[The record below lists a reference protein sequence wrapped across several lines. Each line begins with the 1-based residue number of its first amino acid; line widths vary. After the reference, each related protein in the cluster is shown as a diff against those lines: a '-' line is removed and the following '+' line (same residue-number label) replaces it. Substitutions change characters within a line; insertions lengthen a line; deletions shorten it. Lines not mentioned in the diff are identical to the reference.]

1 MKYDKQKVKKMIADL
16 ERTVKW
22 LEMVTKKQGRNAPCL

>member
-1 MKYDKQKVKKMIADL
+1 MKYDKEKVEKMIAEL

-22 LEMVTKKQGRNAPCL
+22 LQMVVKSNKKQGA

>member
-1 MKYDKQKVKKMIADL
+1 MKYDSKKIERMIADL

-22 LEMVTKKQGRNAPCL
+22 LQMVVKSNKKQGA

>member
-1 MKYDKQKVKKMIADL
+1 MKYDKEKIEKMIADL

-22 LEMVTKKQGRNAPCL
+22 LEMVTKKQGA

>member
-1 MKYDKQKVKKMIADL
+1 MKYDKEKVEKMIADL

-22 LEMVTKKQGRNAPCL
+22 LQMVVKSQKQGA